1 VSISQPEGRTATGAP
16 AASFNLPDRCPSD
29 RAGDGPVPPGRSST
43 HRTRTAVRAGGLLGA
58 AALLLS
64 GCASSSGSTVTT
76 TSGGEASLVLPDLS
90 TVTIMGGSSGRN
102 LLFFGLVVC
111 VLGIGFGVISYA
123 QLRQLPVHSSMRE
136 ISELIYS
143 TCKVYLI
150 QQGKFLLLLWGFIA
164 AVIVVYYGFLVGFP
178 WGRVAV
184 VICFSLIGMAG
195 SYAVAWFGIR
205 VNTFANSRTAFASL
219 RGRPLPVHRIPM
231 KSGMSIGM
239 VLISVELIMMLVI
252 LLFLPRDLAGA
263 CFIGFAIGESLGA
276 AALRIAGGIFTKI
289 ADIGS
294 DLMKIAFKIKEDD
307 PRNPG
312 VIADCTG
319 DNAGDSVGPSADG
332 FETYGVTGVALIT
345 FILLGVGKG
354 QPDVVRES
362 LQASLLVWIFI
373 IRVVMVIA
381 SAVSYLVNGA
391 WTRARY
397 AKADRFNFE
406 TPLSSLVWITSAV
419 CIATTY
425 AMTYVV
431 LGDTL
436 TNGLWWKLATIVSCG
451 TLAGAVIPEL
461 VKVFTS
467 THSKH
472 VREVVKSS
480 RQGGASLNI
489 LSGLVAGNF
498 SAYWLGMA
506 IVSLM
511 SVAFL
516 ISGLGLGALMIAP
529 AVFAFGLVAF
539 GFLGMGP
546 VTIAVDSYGPVTDNA
561 QSVYELSL
569 IEDVDG
575 IDEELKRDFGF
586 DPQWDKGKQM
596 LEENDGAGNTFK
608 ATAKPVLI
616 GTAVVGATTMIFSI
630 IMSLTNG
637 LTTGLENL
645 SLLHAPLL
653 LGLITGGAMIYWFTG
668 ASIQAVTTGSYRA
681 VEFIKNTIRLDSGAT
696 RASESD
702 SRRVVEICTQYA
714 QQGMINMFLGVFF
727 ATLAFAFVEP
737 YFFIGY
743 LISIAIFGLYQAIF
757 MANAGGAWDNAKKIV
772 EVDLHAKGTALH
784 DATIV
789 GDTVGD
795 PYKDTS
801 SVALN
806 PVIKF
811 TTLFG
816 LLAVEL
822 AVSLTDQGRHTLVVI
837 LAAVFFLVSV
847 YFVHR
852 SFYGMRIKTALVD
865 DQNAAAEH
873 ASPPGGGHDEA
884 PTDAPH
890 RASELA
896 DSGVGEGR

>member
-1 VSISQPEGRTATGAP
+1 
-16 AASFNLPDRCPSD
+16 
-29 RAGDGPVPPGRSST
+29 
-43 HRTRTAVRAGGLLGA
+43 
-58 AALLLS
+58 
-64 GCASSSGSTVTT
+64 
-76 TSGGEASLVLPDLS
+76 
-90 TVTIMGGSSGRN
+90 
-102 LLFFGLVVC
+102 
-111 VLGIGFGVISYA
+111 
-123 QLRQLPVHSSMRE
+123 
-136 ISELIYS
+136 
-143 TCKVYLI
+143 
-150 QQGKFLLLLWGFIA
+150 
-164 AVIVVYYGFLVGFP
+164 
-178 WGRVAV
+178 
-184 VICFSLIGMAG
+184 
-195 SYAVAWFGIR
+195 
-205 VNTFANSRTAFASL
+205 
-219 RGRPLPVHRIPM
+219 
-231 KSGMSIGM
+231 
-239 VLISVELIMMLVI
+239 
-252 LLFLPRDLAGA
+252 
-263 CFIGFAIGESLGA
+263 
-276 AALRIAGGIFTKI
+276 
-289 ADIGS
+289 
-294 DLMKIAFKIKEDD
+294 
-307 PRNPG
+307 
-312 VIADCTG
+312 
-319 DNAGDSVGPSADG
+319 
-332 FETYGVTGVALIT
+332 
-345 FILLGVGKG
+345 
-354 QPDVVRES
+354 
-362 LQASLLVWIFI
+362 
-373 IRVVMVIA
+373 A
-381 SAVSYLVNGA
+381 SAVSYLANDA
-391 WTRARY
+391 WVRARY
-397 AKADRFNFE
+397 AKSDRMNFE

-425 AMTYVV
+425 GMTYVV

-436 TNGLWWKLATIVSCG
+436 SDGLWWKLATIVSCG

-511 SVAFL
+511 AGAFL
-516 ISGLGLGALMIAP
+516 ISGLGLGTLMIAP

-569 IEDVDG
+569 IEDVDD

-586 DPQWDKGKQM
+586 DVQWDKAKQM

-630 IMSLTNG
+630 IMSLTDG
-637 LTTGLENL
+637 LTTGLDNL

-653 LGLITGGAMIYWFTG
+653 LGLITGGAVIYWFTG

-681 VEFIKNTIRLDSGAT
+681 VEFIKNTIRLDDGAT
-696 RASESD
+696 RASAAD

-714 QQGMINMFLGVFF
+714 QQGMLNMFLGVFF

-801 SVALN
+801 SIALN

-822 AVSLTDQGRHTLVVI
+822 AVSLTDQGRHTLVLT
-837 LAAVFFLVSV
+837 LAAVFFLVSA
-847 YFVHR
+847 FFAHR
-852 SFYGMRIKTALVD
+852 SFYGMRIKTSLAD
-865 DQNAAAEH
+865 DEAEAAERG
-873 ASPPGGGHDEA
+873 SPGGGRDAA
-884 PTDAPH
+884 PTVAVDK
-890 RASELA
+890 ASKLA